1 MDKTITFKVEK
12 KDYIKLNL
20 SMIFNVKRIF
30 SIFFIC
36 ICIAISQVIN
46 DFSVAYFIA
55 NVIVTF
61 AFFVFFYIFFLVVY
75 IFNSISI
82 FNREKCYSSD
92 VTINFSENELEEI
105 TICST
110 YKLKYEDILK
120 MKLLRSVLFIYISPV
135 RIIIIPKR
143 DSYDIKEIYSEL
155 NKLRKIKN
163 TKVLASN

>member
-1 MDKTITFKVEK
+1 M
-12 KDYIKLNL
+12 
-20 SMIFNVKRIF
+20 
-30 SIFFIC
+30 
-36 ICIAISQVIN
+36 
-46 DFSVAYFIA
+46 
-55 NVIVTF
+55 
-61 AFFVFFYIFFLVVY
+61 FFLVVY

-105 TICST
+105 TVCST